1 MSDRNAERNPL
12 KRNTLLLLLSAA
24 VLLAIAAATLL
35 LPGSATAPD
44 ELPPAQAVDA
54 GDATRP
60 PPSSMAKRWTRWRH
74 SILNGASLNLAP
86 V

>member
-35 LPGSATAPD
+35 LPAAPPRRTSC
-44 ELPPAQAVDA
+44 L
-54 GDATRP
+54 RP
-60 PPSSMAKRWTRWRH
+60 RLWTRAMRRAWRR
-74 SILNGASLNLAP
+74 GANCCKP
-86 V
+86 